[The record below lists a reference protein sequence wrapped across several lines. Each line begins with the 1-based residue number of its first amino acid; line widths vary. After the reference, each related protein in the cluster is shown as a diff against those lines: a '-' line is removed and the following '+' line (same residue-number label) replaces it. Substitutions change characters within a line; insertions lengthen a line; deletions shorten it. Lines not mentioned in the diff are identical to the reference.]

1 MLKQAGGPVTGLD
14 TITGSHVKSRVY
26 GTRNERKNSV
36 ENCRVKKKNQFRK
49 SGKIFVNGAKLISN
63 MIQSEAIVSKLLISD
78 ECQINL
84 RAYK

>member
-36 ENCRVKKKNQFRK
+36 ENCRVKKNQFRK
-49 SGKIFVNGAKLISN
+49 SGNIFVNGAKLISD
-63 MIQSEAIVSKLLISD
+63 MIQLEAIVSKLLISD

-84 RAYK
+84 TDYK

>member
-36 ENCRVKKKNQFRK
+36 ENCRVKKNQFRK
-49 SGKIFVNGAKLISN
+49 SGNIFVNGAKLISD
-63 MIQSEAIVSKLLISD
+63 MIQLEAIVSKLLISD